1 MISCITI
8 KINQRRSKAHQSL
21 FKKEEKMKVLG
32 LIGGMSF
39 ESTITYYQVINE
51 TVKRELGGLHS
62 AKCILYS
69 VDFDEIE
76 RYQASGEWA
85 KSGEVLADAA
95 KALER
100 AGADLIVICTN
111 TMHKVAPDIAK
122 AIDIPI
128 LHIADMTAL
137 ELKKADIH
145 RVGILGTKY
154 TMTQDFYKNVLIA
167 KGIDVLVPD
176 QEDIE
181 VVNDVIYNELCL
193 GIIKDISKEKY
204 LKIIDKLVQKVAE
217 GIILGCTEIGLL
229 IKQGDTDIPL

>member
-1 MISCITI
+1 
-8 KINQRRSKAHQSL
+8 
-21 FKKEEKMKVLG
+21 MKVLG

-229 IKQGDTDIPL
+229 IKQGDTDIPLFDTTLIHAQKAALIALEDH

>member
-1 MISCITI
+1 
-8 KINQRRSKAHQSL
+8 
-21 FKKEEKMKVLG
+21 MKVLG

-204 LKIIDKLVQKVAE
+204 LKIIDKLVQKGAE

-229 IKQGDTDIPL
+229 IKQGDTDIPLFDTTLIHAQKAALIALEDH

>member
-1 MISCITI
+1 
-8 KINQRRSKAHQSL
+8 
-21 FKKEEKMKVLG
+21 MKVLG

-145 RVGILGTKY
+145 RVGLLGTKY
-154 TMTQDFYKNVLIA
+154 TMTQDFYKDVLIA
-167 KGIDVLVPD
+167 KGIDVLVSD

-229 IKQGDTDIPL
+229 IKQGDTDIPLFDTTLIHAQKAALIALEDH

>member
-1 MISCITI
+1 
-8 KINQRRSKAHQSL
+8 
-21 FKKEEKMKVLG
+21 MKVLG

-145 RVGILGTKY
+145 RVGLLGTKY
-154 TMTQDFYKNVLIA
+154 TMTQDFYKDVLIA

-176 QEDIE
+176 QKDIE

-204 LKIIDKLVQKVAE
+204 LKIIDKLVQKGAE

-229 IKQGDTDIPL
+229 IKQGDTDIPLFDTTLIHAQKAALIALEDH

>member
-1 MISCITI
+1 
-8 KINQRRSKAHQSL
+8 
-21 FKKEEKMKVLG
+21 MKVLG

-145 RVGILGTKY
+145 RVGLLGTKY
-154 TMTQDFYKNVLIA
+154 TMTQDFYKDVLIA

-204 LKIIDKLVQKVAE
+204 LKIIDKLVQKGAE

-229 IKQGDTDIPL
+229 IKQGDTDIPLFDTTLIHAQKAALIALEDH